1 MNISFATCERQRALG
16 FIQTVYPRHIIT
28 DDTCK
33 EILDL
38 VEQDILRVEDPMM
51 YGNQIRVLCGTNWN
65 DEDHR
70 VLAIE
75 SQKCFLSRL
84 QLKPKEEEST

>member
-1 MNISFATCERQRALG
+1 M
-16 FIQTVYPRHIIT
+16 
-28 DDTCK
+28 
-33 EILDL
+33 
-38 VEQDILRVEDPMM
+38 EQDILRVEDPMM